1 MPSAHRFAAHLSA
14 SRFAVLLLLVF
25 CFATLTPAQ
34 APSKE
39 EVAQLRQKAIALYRE
54 HKNLEALPMFRTL
67 AAALPEDGLVLEGYA
82 SCLMSYASTLKDQKE
97 KDRYVLL
104 ARRAFEDALKHGNNS
119 SYVLI
124 MLEITPAD
132 GKLPP
137 FSEKENVDAAIREGE
152 AAFAA
157 RDMEKAEAAYRKALS
172 FDPQNYTA
180 TLFLGD
186 TYFGRKDYA
195 NAVKWFSQAAAID
208 PTRETAFRYA
218 GDALLLQGKTA
229 EARDMYI
236 EAILAQPYSRRPWA
250 GILNWAKKMNLTLT
264 HPRIE
269 SPNETRTEDGKTNI
283 RIDSA
288 TLDKDDGSNA
298 WIAYEIG
305 RAAWKASIFK
315 EKFPKEAEYRHSLAE
330 EADALRAVLEVFR
343 AGLKDGS
350 IKKPHAALDA
360 LHRLEADGLL
370 EAFILLAKPD
380 EGIVKDYDAY
390 CASNPDKLRR
400 YILEWVIP
408 KGSS

>member
-1 MPSAHRFAAHLSA
+1 MPVPARFSLPLTPARML
-14 SRFAVLLLLVF
+14 VLLLL
-25 CFATLTPAQ
+25 ALLMASAIPAQ

-39 EVAQLRQKAIALYRE
+39 EVAGMRQKALALYRE
-54 HKNLEALPMFRTL
+54 HKHLEALPLFRTL

-82 SCLMSYASTLKDQKE
+82 SCLMSYASTLTDQKE

-104 ARRAFEDALKHGNNS
+104 ARRAFEDAFKHGNNS
-119 SYVLI
+119 NYVQI

-157 RDMEKAEAAYRKALS
+157 RDMEKAEVAYRKALS

-186 TYFGRKDYA
+186 TYFARKDYT
-195 NAVKWFSQAAAID
+195 NAVKWFRQAAVID
-208 PTRETAFRYA
+208 PTRETAFRYG
-218 GDALLLQGKTA
+218 GDALLLQDKTD

-236 EAILAQPYSRRPWA
+236 EAVLAQPYSRRPWA
-250 GILNWAKKMNLTLT
+250 GILNWAKKVNVTLS

-269 SPNETRTEDGKTNI
+269 SPNRRSEEGPQTTITVDTA
-283 RIDSA
+283 SL
-288 TLDKDDGSNA
+288 TKDDGTIA
-298 WIAYEIG
+298 WLAYEGLRMNWKKSAFKG
-305 RAAWKASIFK
+305 RY
-315 EKFPKEAEYRHSLAE
+315 PGEAEYRHSLAE
-330 EADALRAVLEVFR
+330 EAEAFRAVLAVFR

-350 IKKPHAALDA
+350 VKQPHPALQTLD
-360 LHRLEADGLL
+360 RLEASGLL

-380 EGIVKDYDAY
+380 EGIAKDYEAY
-390 CASNPDKLRR
+390 RAANADKLRR
-400 YILEWVIP
+400 YILDWVIP
-408 KGSS
+408 KGET